1 MDMRLDTPPSP
12 VLEAGTLVIM
22 QYCPPD
28 RDFGRVTRTIDLQ
41 AHARQFRRTYRESRA
56 AGAPDLHHG
65 RVGDAWAAELITSG
79 IVEILCTKE
88 DPCAAHDDWMVEPHD
103 YDVTLNIYPDS
114 ARLGHK
120 DALY

>member
-1 MDMRLDTPPSP
+1 MNMRIDTPPSP
-12 VLEAGTLVIM
+12 ILEAGTLVVV

-41 AHARQFRRTYRESRA
+41 AHARQFGRAYRASLA
-56 AGAPDLHHG
+56 AGAPDIHQGH
-65 RVGDAWAAELITSG
+65 VGDAWAMELITSG

-88 DPCAAHDDWMVEPHD
+88 SPCAAHDDWMVEEHD
-103 YDVTLNIYPDS
+103 YAITINIYPDG

-120 DALY
+120 DAPY